1 MKIGLFGINSGALA
15 TNPSLLAEVAK
26 TAEDLGYESLW
37 GGEHMCLPSP
47 RVAPSPAEPT
57 DPMLDPLPAL
67 TWAGAHT
74 TKILLGTGILL
85 LPQRNP
91 VALAKEVASVDVLTG
106 GRLLLGI
113 GVGYLEPEF
122 RAVGVPMERRGER
135 ADEYL
140 AAMQALWGM
149 EAPAFHGE
157 FVDFEGV
164 DAYPRPTRRAGPPV
178 VMGGHSKAAYR
189 RAVRTADEW
198 YGFALD
204 VERAK
209 PCLAGLAAAQDRYGL
224 GRASGRLP
232 ISITPPMAMT
242 PQLVSDY
249 AAIGV
254 DRLTLIIRGGRD
266 RDGCL
271 RFLEANAPA
280 KLVR

>member
-1 MKIGLFGINSGALA
+1 MKIGMFGINQGALA
-15 TNPSLLAEVAK
+15 TNPALMGEVAK
-26 TAEDLGYESLW
+26 AAEDLGFESLW
-37 GGEHMCLPSP
+37 TGEHMCLPSP

-57 DPMLDPLPAL
+57 DPLLDPMPAL

-74 TKILLGTGILL
+74 SKILLGTGILL

-106 GRLLLGI
+106 GRFLLGI

-122 RAVGVPMERRGER
+122 RAVGVPMEHRGKR

-149 EAPAFHGE
+149 DAPAFHGE

-164 DAYPRPTRRAGPPV
+164 DAYPRPTRREGPPV
-178 VMGGHSKAAYR
+178 IMGGHSAAAYR
-189 RAVRTADEW
+189 RAVLTADEW

-204 VERAK
+204 IERAK
-209 PCLAGLAAAQDRYGL
+209 AALAELADAQARHGL
-224 GRASGRLP
+224 GRAKGRLP
-232 ISITPPMAMT
+232 ITITPPMAAS
-242 PQLVSDY
+242 PQMVADY

-254 DRLTLIIRGGRD
+254 DRLNLIPRARD
-266 RDGCL
+266 RDSYL
-271 RFLEANAPA
+271 RFLEDNAPA

>member
-1 MKIGLFGINSGALA
+1 MKLGIFGINQGALA

-26 TAEDLGYESLW
+26 AAEDLGYESLW

-57 DPMLDPLPAL
+57 DPLLDPLPAL

-74 TKILLGTGILL
+74 SRILLGTGILL

-106 GRLLLGI
+106 GRFLLGI

-122 RAVGVPMERRGER
+122 QAVGVPLEHRGKR

-149 EAPAFHGE
+149 EAPAFQGE
-157 FVDFEGV
+157 FVNFRNV
-164 DAYPRPTRRAGPPV
+164 DAYPRPVRREGPPV
-178 VMGGHSKAAYR
+178 VIGGHSMAAFR
-189 RAVRTADEW
+189 RAVQTADEW

-204 VERAK
+204 IQRTKA
-209 PCLAGLAAAQDRYGL
+209 CLAGLTEARDRHGL
-224 GRASGRLP
+224 GRAKGRLP
-232 ISITPPMAMT
+232 ITITPPMAAT
-242 PQLVSDY
+242 PQVVADY
-249 AAIGV
+249 AGIGV
-254 DRLTLIIRGGRD
+254 DRLNLIMRGAHD
-266 RDGCL
+266 RDGYL

-280 KLVR
+280 RLVR

>member
-1 MKIGLFGINSGALA
+1 MKLGIFGINGGALA

-26 TAEDLGYESLW
+26 AAEDLGYESLW

-57 DPMLDPLPAL
+57 DPLLDLMPAL

-74 TKILLGTGILL
+74 SKILLGTGILL

-106 GRLLLGI
+106 GRFLLGI

-122 RAVGVPMERRGER
+122 AAVGVPMEHRGKR

-140 AAMQALWGM
+140 AAMRALWGM
-149 EAPAFHGE
+149 KAPAFEGE
-157 FVDFEGV
+157 FVNFKNI
-164 DAYPRPTRRAGPPV
+164 DAYPRTLRPEGPPV
-178 VMGGHSKAAYR
+178 IMGGHSAAAYR
-189 RAVRTADEW
+189 RAVQTADEW
-198 YGFALD
+198 YGFAVD
-204 VERAK
+204 VERTK
-209 PCLAGLAAAQDRYGL
+209 TCLAGLAEAQDRHGL
-224 GRASGRLP
+224 GRAKGRLP
-232 ISITPPMAMT
+232 ISITPPMAAT
-242 PQLVSDY
+242 PRVVADY

-254 DRLTLIIRGGRD
+254 DRLTLLTRGAHD
-266 RDGCL
+266 RDSYL

>member
-1 MKIGLFGINSGALA
+1 MKLGIFGINQGALA
-15 TNPSLLAEVAK
+15 TNPLLLAEVAK
-26 TAEDLGYESLW
+26 AAEDLGYESLW

-57 DPMLDPLPAL
+57 DPLLDLMPAL

-74 TKILLGTGILL
+74 SKILLGTGILL

-106 GRLLLGI
+106 GRFLLGI

-122 RAVGVPMERRGER
+122 QAVGVPMEHRGKR

-149 EAPAFHGE
+149 EAPAFQGE
-157 FVDFEGV
+157 FVSFKNV
-164 DAYPRPTRRAGPPV
+164 DAYPRTVRREGPPV
-178 VMGGHSKAAYR
+178 VMGGHSAAAFR
-189 RAVRTADEW
+189 RAVQTADEW

-204 VERAK
+204 VQRAK
-209 PCLAGLAAAQDRYGL
+209 ACLAGLAEAQDRHGL
-224 GRASGRLP
+224 GRAKESLP
-232 ISITPPMAMT
+232 ITITPPMAAT
-242 PQLVSDY
+242 PQVVADY
-249 AAIGV
+249 AGIGV
-254 DRLTLIIRGGRD
+254 GRLNLLTRGARD
-266 RDGCL
+266 RDGYL

-280 KLVR
+280 RLVR

>member
-1 MKIGLFGINSGALA
+1 MKIGIFGINGGPLA
-15 TNPSLLAEVAK
+15 TNPALLAEVAK
-26 TAEDLGYESLW
+26 AAEDLGFESLW

-47 RVAPSPAEPT
+47 RVATSPAPPT
-57 DPMLDPLPAL
+57 YPMLDPLPAL
-67 TWAGAHT
+67 TWAAAHT
-74 TKILLGTGILL
+74 SRILLGTGILL

-106 GRLLLGI
+106 GRFLLGI

-122 RAVGVPMERRGER
+122 RAVGVPMEHRGRR

-140 AAMQALWGM
+140 AAMRALWGM

-164 DAYPRPTRRAGPPV
+164 DAYPRPLRREGPPV
-178 VMGGHSKAAYR
+178 VMGGHSAAAYR

-204 VERAK
+204 IPRAK
-209 PCLAGLAAAQDRYGL
+209 ESLAGLAEAADRHGL
-224 GRASGRLP
+224 GRAKGRLP
-232 ISITPPMAMT
+232 ITITPPRTVT
-242 PQLVSDY
+242 PELAAEY

-254 DRLTLIIRGGRD
+254 DRLAINTGAAAD
-266 RDGCL
+266 RDGYM
-271 RFLEANAPA
+271 RFLEANAPQR
-280 KLVR
+280 LLR

>member
-1 MKIGLFGINSGALA
+1 MKFGVFGINIGALA
-15 TNPSLLAEVAK
+15 TNPALLGEVAK
-26 TAEDLGYESLW
+26 AAEDLGFDSVW
-37 GGEHMCLPSP
+37 TGEHMCLPSP

-57 DPMLDPLPAL
+57 DPLLDPMPAL

-74 TKILLGTGILL
+74 STILLGTGILL

-106 GRLLLGI
+106 GRFLLGI

-122 RAVGVPMERRGER
+122 RAVGVPMEHRGRR

-149 EAPAFHGE
+149 DAPAFQGE
-157 FVDFEGV
+157 FVSFEGV
-164 DAYPRPTRRAGPPV
+164 DAHPRPTRREGPPV
-178 VMGGHSKAAYR
+178 IMGGDSPAAHR

-204 VERAK
+204 VERTK
-209 PCLAGLAAAQDRYGL
+209 TSLAGLADAQSRYGL
-224 GRASGRLP
+224 GRAKGRLP
-232 ISITPPMAMT
+232 ITITPPRAVD
-242 PQLVSDY
+242 PQLVAQY
-249 AAIGV
+249 AALGV
-254 DRLTLIIRGGRD
+254 DRLNLIPRAND
-266 RDGCL
+266 RDSYL

-280 KLVR
+280 KLSR